1 MKNPVRVIN
10 LTSFELING
19 MYSFEL
25 LEESLYEY
33 YSLTTHLCFGFYFQ
47 IEIVKTTLLQL

>member
-1 MKNPVRVIN
+1 MKNPVIVIN